1 MTALYKGSIVRTRP
15 SKKAALNSAGEI
27 AMHAQMSWRRR
38 ASILAAAALMSWTAS
53 VHAQAHKPRIVIVAT
68 GGTIAG
74 AAESTTSAGYKSGA
88 VAVDVLINAVP
99 QMKKFADVRGVQV
112 SSVGSQDMNDEL
124 WIKLATEVNR
134 LVAQPDV
141 DGIAITHG
149 TDTMEETA
157 YFLNLVVKSDKPVV
171 LTGSMRPSTALSA
184 DGPLNIYNAVGVA
197 SDPRAKGRG
206 VLVVVNDDIHGAR
219 AITKR
224 HTTDVQTFESPEV
237 GLVGVCLFDDREF
250 SRSPTHA
257 HTTATPFTV
266 REGQTLPR
274 VDVIYAYA
282 GMSPDII
289 DAAVAHGSKG
299 LVIAGVG
306 DGNMTTPAL
315 DAVKR
320 AIASGVVVVRSTRV
334 GEGIV
339 RRNIEVDDDKLG
351 TVASMELN
359 PSKAR
364 VLLKLALTQTSD
376 PKQIQEFFDKY

>member
-1 MTALYKGSIVRTRP
+1 MHQRNALVWGTAAAVALAMTAGTQP
-15 SKKAALNSAGEI
+15 GA
-27 AMHAQMSWRRR
+27 
-38 ASILAAAALMSWTAS
+38 
-53 VHAQAHKPRIVIVAT
+53 AQAKPRIVIVAT

-74 AAESTTSAGYKSGA
+74 AAASTTAAGYKSGA
-88 VAVDVLINAVP
+88 VAVDVLIDAVP

-124 WIKLATEVNR
+124 WVKLATEVNG
-134 LVAQPDV
+134 LLAKPDV
-141 DGIAITHG
+141 DGVAITHG

-171 LTGSMRPSTALSA
+171 LTGSMRPSTSLSA

-206 VLVVVNDDIHGAR
+206 VLVVANDDIHGAR

-224 HTTDVQTFESPEV
+224 HTTDVETFVSPEA
-237 GLVGVCLFDDREF
+237 GLIGVCLFDDRTF
-250 SRSPTHA
+250 SRSPLRG
-257 HTTATPFTV
+257 HTTATPFKVTA
-266 REGQTLPR
+266 GQTLPR
-274 VDVIYAYA
+274 VDVIYAHA
-282 GMSPDII
+282 GMSPDLI
-289 DAAVAHGSKG
+289 DAAVANGAKG
-299 LVIAGVG
+299 LVVAGVG

-320 AIASGVVVVRSTRV
+320 AVAKGVVVVRSSRV
-334 GEGIV
+334 GEGFI
-339 RRNIEVDDDKLG
+339 RRNIEVDDDKVG
-351 TVASMELN
+351 TVAAQELN

-376 PKQIQEFFDKY
+376 PKKVQELFDKF

>member
-1 MTALYKGSIVRTRP
+1 MDAMLRTTTR
-15 SKKAALNSAGEI
+15 LFV
-27 AMHAQMSWRRR
+27 
-38 ASILAAAALMSWTAS
+38 AAAAVAILAPAAS
-53 VHAQAHKPRIVIVAT
+53 AQRAKPRIVIVAT

-74 AAESTTSAGYKSGA
+74 AAESTTSAGYTSGA
-88 VAVDVLINAVP
+88 VAVDTLIAAVP

-112 SSVGSQDMNDEL
+112 ASVGSQDMNDEI
-124 WIKLATEVNR
+124 WVKLAVAVNGL
-134 LVAQPDV
+134 LVQPDV

-157 YFLNLVVKSDKPVV
+157 YFLNLVLKSEKPVV
-171 LTGSMRPSTALSA
+171 LTGSMRPSTSLSA

-206 VLVVVNDDIHGAR
+206 VLVVANDDIHGAR

-224 HTTDVQTFESPEV
+224 HSTDVETFVSPEA

-250 SRSPTHA
+250 ARSPVRA

-266 REGQTLPR
+266 KAGQPLPR
-274 VDVIYAYA
+274 VDIIYAHA
-282 GMSPDII
+282 GMSPDLI
-289 DAAVAHGSKG
+289 DAAVANGARG

-306 DGNMTTPAL
+306 DGNMTTPAV

-320 AIASGVVVVRSTRV
+320 ALAKGVVVVRSSRV
-334 GEGIV
+334 GEGII
-339 RRNIEVDDDKLG
+339 RRNIELNDDALG
-351 TVASMELN
+351 TVASKELN

-364 VLLKLALTQTSD
+364 VLLKLGLTQTTD
-376 PKQIQEFFDKY
+376 RRQIQEYFDKY

>member
-1 MTALYKGSIVRTRP
+1 MSRNTFLAASMAG
-15 SKKAALNSAGEI
+15 AALTGLVI
-27 AMHAQMSWRRR
+27 MPT
-38 ASILAAAALMSWTAS
+38 LAAQGA
-53 VHAQAHKPRIVIVAT
+53 KPRIVIVAT

-74 AAESTTSAGYKSGA
+74 AAASTTAAGYKSGA
-88 VAVDVLINAVP
+88 VAVDVLIDAVP

-124 WIKLATEVNR
+124 WVKLATEVNG
-134 LVAQPDV
+134 LLSKPDV
-141 DGIAITHG
+141 DGVAITHG

-171 LTGSMRPSTALSA
+171 LTGSMRPSTSLSA

-206 VLVVVNDDIHGAR
+206 VLVVANDDIHGAR

-224 HTTDVQTFESPEV
+224 HTTDVETFVSPEA
-237 GLVGVCLFDDREF
+237 GLIGVCLFDDRTF
-250 SRSPTHA
+250 SRSPLRG
-257 HTTATPFTV
+257 HTTATPFKVTA
-266 REGQTLPR
+266 GQTLPR
-274 VDVIYAYA
+274 VDIIYAHA
-282 GMSPDII
+282 GMSPDLI
-289 DAAVAHGSKG
+289 DAAVANGAKG

-320 AIASGVVVVRSTRV
+320 AVAKGVLVVRSSRV
-334 GEGIV
+334 GDGFI
-339 RRNIEVDDDKLG
+339 RRNIEVEDDKIG
-351 TVASMELN
+351 TIASQELN

-376 PKQIQEFFDKY
+376 AKKVQEFFEKY